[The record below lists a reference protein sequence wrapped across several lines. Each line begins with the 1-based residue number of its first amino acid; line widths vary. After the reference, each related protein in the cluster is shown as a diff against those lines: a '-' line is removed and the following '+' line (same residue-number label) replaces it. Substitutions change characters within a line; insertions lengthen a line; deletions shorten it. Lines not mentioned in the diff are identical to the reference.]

1 MTVLNV
7 ARFSPFSCSNFSF
20 EKWNAA
26 QWDMAG
32 YACIENMLNDGP
44 FVSKCP
50 IANFNVHIR
59 YAGHVLITDVAATSL
74 KTCTPS
80 AFQDEAMP
88 TSRTSSLLIYKDNL
102 LSFQRN

>member
-26 QWDMAG
+26 QWDDRQTRWRN
-32 YACIENMLNDGP
+32 ACIENVLNDGP

-88 TSRTSSLLIYKDNL
+88 TSRRASLLI
-102 LSFQRN
+102 